1 MPPTLSGTQPE
12 PHEPSGVTTSGGI
25 LETDVDHKPSK
36 EPGVNWIE
44 CVRPKHSK
52 NGNWSAIK
60 FALSIIFRSASW
72 KKKVES

>member
-36 EPGVNWIE
+36 EPG
-44 CVRPKHSK
+44 
-52 NGNWSAIK
+52 NGAERVHQ
-60 FALSIIFRSASW
+60 L
-72 KKKVES
+72 